1 MPSAPLL
8 HEDREM
14 SRPPA
19 APTRTAAR
27 GGRALVALVA
37 LASLA
42 ACGEVGTSP
51 RPLPEP
57 APPAVPFVTA
67 LVGPEGLAFDR
78 QGNLYVGSTTGR
90 ILRIAASGTQTIF
103 AEVGAQLAGL
113 AVAPGEGLVAAL
125 FTEGDVVWI
134 SQAGERRTIATGLDS
149 PNGIAIDP
157 AGRILVSAS
166 GFAGAPRIVTTDIAG
181 NQRTLTDQV
190 LSPNG
195 LAFGPDGRL
204 YVAETLQNRIVRM
217 DYDPATGTVGPRE
230 VFANGALLADGLAFD
245 VQGNLLFAGAG
256 KLWLIPGDAPAAPR
270 PYVEAGDVAG
280 PASLAY
286 GSGRGRRRDQLFFTN
301 YGFPALGS
309 GTTVA
314 SVLLGVPGLPL
325 LAP

>member
-8 HEDREM
+8 REGREM

-57 APPAVPFVTA
+57 APPAMPFVTA

-113 AVAPGEGLVAAL
+113 AVAPGSTVPTASPS
-125 FTEGDVVWI
+125 TR
-134 SQAGERRTIATGLDS
+134 QAGS
-149 PNGIAIDP
+149 
-157 AGRILVSAS
+157 
-166 GFAGAPRIVTTDIAG
+166 
-181 NQRTLTDQV
+181 
-190 LSPNG
+190 
-195 LAFGPDGRL
+195 
-204 YVAETLQNRIVRM
+204 
-217 DYDPATGTVGPRE
+217 
-230 VFANGALLADGLAFD
+230 
-245 VQGNLLFAGAG
+245 
-256 KLWLIPGDAPAAPR
+256 W
-270 PYVEAGDVAG
+270 
-280 PASLAY
+280 
-286 GSGRGRRRDQLFFTN
+286 
-301 YGFPALGS
+301 
-309 GTTVA
+309 
-314 SVLLGVPGLPL
+314 
-325 LAP
+325 